1 MKKNRTRR
9 CIQTATLCCLSLLFG
24 LPANAQSAPYSGP
37 IIDMHVH
44 AYRQASR
51 MFGITYQNPLTGKTY
66 ATTPDLA
73 SHREWTFEQMR
84 KHRIVKAMVNYH
96 PDWYDQDPDRVLIG
110 LGTGEPDSLRRMHE
124 AGRLH
129 IMAEM
134 TAFYA
139 GLQADDQE
147 LEPYFELAE
156 SLGIPVGYHIY
167 PGGPPG
173 GMYMGYPG
181 VRAANANP
189 MQIERVL
196 VAHPKLKIYIMHA
209 GWPYL
214 EDMKALMYA
223 HPQLYVD
230 IGVIS
235 WALPRAEFHAYIKG
249 LVDGGFGKRI
259 LYGTDQMA
267 FKGSFDQAIG
277 NVNAAGFLSL
287 EQKADIFYNNAAE
300 FLGLSPEEIRA
311 HKKQGGN
318 GE

>member
-1 MKKNRTRR
+1 MKTNRLPA
-9 CIQTATLCCLSLLFG
+9 CIRTATCFCFILFSAG
-24 LPANAQSAPYSGP
+24 WVQSQNEPYTGP

-44 AYRQASR
+44 AYRQVSP
-51 MFGITYQNPLTGKTY
+51 MFGISYQNPITGNTY
-66 ATTPDLA
+66 ATTPDLDA
-73 SHREWTFEQMR
+73 HREWTFKKMEE
-84 KHRIVKAMVNYH
+84 HRIVKAMVNYH
-96 PDWYDQDPDRVLIG
+96 PDWYDLDPDRVLIG
-110 LGTGEPDSLRRMHE
+110 LGTAEPDTLRQMYE

-129 IMAEM
+129 VMAEM
-134 TAFYA
+134 TAFYR
-139 GLQADDQE
+139 GLQADDPE

-196 VAHPKLKIYIMHA
+196 VSHPKLKIYIMHA

-235 WALPRAEFHAYIKG
+235 WALPRAEFHDFLKG
-249 LVDGGFGKRI
+249 LVDAGFGKRI
-259 LYGTDQMA
+259 LYGTDQMTFIGA
-267 FKGSFDQAIG
+267 FDQAIE
-277 NVNAAGFLSL
+277 NVNSAEFLSV
-287 EQKADIFYNNAAE
+287 EQKADIFYNNAAA
-300 FLGLSPEEIRA
+300 FLGLSSEEIEK
-311 HKKQGGN
+311 HKQVGGN
-318 GE
+318 GG